1 MFTRLAWIIAWAS
14 FLFGAIGTILAF
26 DIALIDDPQTRAELS
41 SRYLVGA
48 TTGQY
53 IDKSRALLVFGI
65 VLGAALEAF
74 DKLSRGNN

>member
-1 MFTRLAWIIAWAS
+1 M
-14 FLFGAIGTILAF
+14 
-26 DIALIDDPQTRAELS
+26 
-41 SRYLVGA
+41 GA

-53 IDKSRALLVFGI
+53 IDKSIALLVFGI